1 METKTSAMVWRF
13 VFVFVFVWVWAG
25 AVLLSAAESASAAG
39 GDAPI
44 LIGQSV
50 ALTGPLG
57 ELGQEMN
64 RGAQACLA
72 QVNKQGG
79 VFGKRL
85 QLLTVDDAYDKART
99 EENVRRLVEQDG
111 VFALLSVMGTPNNEL
126 VLPYIH
132 SKRVPYVAPFTGAA
146 SVRKAEYDTVFH
158 VRASYADE
166 ARKIV
171 QHLATVGIVKVSIVQ
186 QNNSFGRDVAEG
198 LAVAL
203 AAAKL
208 KPLALVTVE
217 NSAADAQGAAEKALQ
232 PNPTVVILATA
243 GKATVEVIQAIQKQ
257 RHGTSMYALSVMG
270 TRGAV
275 KSLGADGVGVV
286 VSQVMPFPWN
296 AANLLVKT
304 YQEAVGAQGVTEYS
318 YLGLEGCLNALV
330 LVEGLRR
337 SGANPTRARLVNTLA
352 GMRQFEL
359 GGLPLGFGNR
369 PYAAS
374 PYVELSIITSSG
386 RFRR

>member
-1 METKTSAMVWRF
+1 MATKLGAAVRWFAMLLLLPVGWG
-13 VFVFVFVWVWAG
+13 G
-25 AVLLSAAESASAAG
+25 AAAAQAAG
-39 GDAPI
+39 NDTPI

-57 ELGQEMN
+57 ELGQELS

-72 QVNKQGG
+72 QVNLQGG
-79 VFGKRL
+79 VSGRRV
-85 QLLTVDDAYDKART
+85 QLLTLDDAYDKART
-99 EENVRRLVEQDG
+99 EENVRRLVERDG

-132 SKRVPYVAPFTGAA
+132 GKRVPYVAPFTGAG
-146 SVRKAEYDTVFH
+146 SIRKTDYDTVFH

-171 QHLATVGIVKVSIVQ
+171 QHLVTVGIVKVAIVQ
-186 QNNSFGRDVAEG
+186 QNNSFGRDVADSL
-198 LAVAL
+198 LAAL
-203 AAAKL
+203 AANKI
-208 KPLALVTVE
+208 KPMAQVSVE
-217 NSAADAQGAAEKALQ
+217 NSAADAAAAAEKALQ
-232 PNPTVVILATA
+232 PDPTVVILATA
-243 GKATVEVIQAIQKQ
+243 GKATVDVIQAIQK
-257 RHGTSMYALSVMG
+257 RRRGTSIYTLSVMG
-270 TRGAV
+270 TRGSV
-275 KSLGADGVGVV
+275 KALGADGAGVV

-296 AANLLVKT
+296 SGNSLVRT
-304 YQEAVGAQGVTEYS
+304 YQQAMAAQGVTEYS

-337 SGANPTRARLVNTLA
+337 SGANLTRERLVSTLA
-352 GMRQFEL
+352 GMRQFEI
-359 GGLPLGFGNR
+359 GGMWLGFGDR

-374 PYVELSIITSSG
+374 PYVELSIISDSG

>member
-1 METKTSAMVWRF
+1 METTKPGAWIRRLVAALF
-13 VFVFVFVWVWAG
+13 WAG
-25 AVLLSAAESASAAG
+25 VLGAAG
-39 GDAPI
+39 PAPAANADAPI
-44 LIGQSV
+44 LIGQSA

-57 ELGQEMN
+57 ELGQEIQ

-79 VFGKRL
+79 VLGKRL
-85 QLLTVDDAYDKART
+85 QLVTLDDAYDKART
-99 EENVRRLVEQDG
+99 EANVRRLVEQDG
-111 VFALLSVMGTPNNEL
+111 VFALLSVMGTPNNES

-132 SKRVPYVAPFTGAA
+132 ARRVPYVAPFTGAV
-146 SVRKAEYDTVFH
+146 SVRKTGYDTVFH

-171 QHLATVGIVKVSIVQ
+171 QHLVTVGIVKVSIVQ
-186 QNNSFGRDVAEG
+186 QNNSFGRDVADG
-198 LAVAL
+198 LAAAL
-203 AAAKL
+203 ASAKL

-217 NSAADAQGAAEKALQ
+217 NSAADAEGAAAKALE

-257 RHGTSMYALSVMG
+257 RRGTSMYALSVMG

-275 KSLGADGVGVV
+275 KALGTDGVGVV

-296 AANLLVKT
+296 TANPLVKT

-337 SGANPTRARLVNTLA
+337 SGAHPTRERLVSALA
-352 GMRQFEL
+352 SMRQFEL
-359 GGLPLGFGNR
+359 GGMLLGFGNR
-369 PYAAS
+369 PYEAS
-374 PYVELSIITSSG
+374 AYVELSIITNSG